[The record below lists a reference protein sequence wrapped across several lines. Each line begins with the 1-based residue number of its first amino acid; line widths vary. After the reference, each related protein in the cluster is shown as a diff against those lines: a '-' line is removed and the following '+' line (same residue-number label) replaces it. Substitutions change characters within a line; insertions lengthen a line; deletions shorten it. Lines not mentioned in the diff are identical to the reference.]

1 MSDHCEMSREI
12 RATYNDKTIR
22 VYQAYNNTIANAALE
37 NQRFV
42 PPWSSTRMTWIKPS
56 AVWMGYRSG
65 WGKKDLGQSRI
76 LALDLHRTAFDEL
89 LLNAVPARS
98 TTTDRTIIVQW
109 DPERKIGGEAGREA
123 YTSIVPGVRSLQ
135 MGLSGEASAMLT
147 VRDGP
152 LLHSITDM
160 TSVFQNIGDCLENND
175 FDTATTLLNTHC
187 PERLYHPVI

>member
-1 MSDHCEMSREI
+1 
-12 RATYNDKTIR
+12 
-22 VYQAYNNTIANAALE
+22 
-37 NQRFV
+37 
-42 PPWSSTRMTWIKPS
+42 
-56 AVWMGYRSG
+56 
-65 WGKKDLGQSRI
+65 
-76 LALDLHRTAFDEL
+76 
-89 LLNAVPARS
+89 
-98 TTTDRTIIVQW
+98 
-109 DPERKIGGEAGREA
+109 
-123 YTSIVPGVRSLQ
+123 